1 MRCIPIKSE
10 THCSK
15 NSSAFLKTS
24 AQKKGIKSKVLN
36 KNATTAYECPIY
48 SKSFLILQHIQP
60 FMKTPTIKY
69 SILDLALVSK
79 DHTLQQTYTHALTLA
94 QHAEAFG
101 YTRYWLAE
109 HHNATNIGS
118 SATAILIGYVA
129 AGTKTLRIGSG
140 GIMLPNHSP
149 LIVAEQ
155 FGTLASLYPNRIDLG
170 LGRAPGTDR
179 ETAQAIRT
187 DFMQAAQSFPTE
199 LDEIQQYFSTTNA
212 SARVR
217 ATVAEGVEVP
227 IYLLGSSNDSAH
239 LAAKKGLPYAF
250 ASHFATTHL
259 FEALKI
265 YRKEFQPSNDLEKP
279 YVLAGV
285 NIIVA
290 DTDEEAQRLLTSLIG
305 MIVGI
310 FTGKRD
316 FVKPPTAM
324 TSEFKEILQNPQVHQ
339 MLKFSFVGSKAT
351 VKQQVKEFIAQTNAD
366 ELIAVTNI
374 YDGKDRIRSFELFAE
389 IMNELN

>member
-1 MRCIPIKSE
+1 M
-10 THCSK
+10 
-15 NSSAFLKTS
+15 
-24 AQKKGIKSKVLN
+24 Q
-36 KNATTAYECPIY
+36 TTM
-48 SKSFLILQHIQP
+48 LIFAVI
-60 FMKTPTIKY
+60 
-69 SILDLALVSK
+69 S
-79 DHTLQQTYTHALTLA
+79 
-94 QHAEAFG
+94 
-101 YTRYWLAE
+101 
-109 HHNATNIGS
+109 
-118 SATAILIGYVA
+118 AILIGYVA

-179 ETAQAIRT
+179 ETAQAIRA

-199 LDEIQQYFSTTNA
+199 LDEIQQYFSATNA

-227 IYLLGSSNDSAH
+227 IYLLGSSTDSAH

-316 FVKPPTAM
+316 FVQPPTAM
-324 TSEFKEILQNPQVHQ
+324 TSDFKEILQNPQVHQ